1 MRLRAA
7 AYIRVSEERTDQV
20 SPEQQKQKAQLQAD
34 IMEADLLHVYEDIDI
49 SGRHDKRPDFQKMI
63 ADIKQGKYDILM
75 VYKIDRFARNTRDF
89 HHYLGILEKHNCRL
103 VSISQNYDSE
113 SPSGRLLRNMLADI
127 AQFESENRSEV
138 VKDAM
143 ISNAKRGRWNGGRP
157 PYGYTFENKRLVLN
171 PEEAPAVIQAFE
183 MAASGHGVTKIAKA
197 LGEKYSPR
205 QGSGLWGK
213 SYWHLSSVWR
223 MLKNRVYT
231 GVLFFDGEYYPSDHP
246 RLVTEELFEKVQLQM
261 KNRQKRPP
269 GAWGSTNLLIGLL
282 YCVPC
287 GHNYWR
293 AKSTGLQKSRSRY
306 RCYTKDV
313 KGGDSCPTKL
323 LDMETLEARVLEE
336 IFKLAKNPDTMD
348 KSYKVWEKKYKKQAE
363 PESQERRQK
372 EKELDALK
380 KKMDRLFSD
389 YYDAGIITREQ
400 FTAKNEGYLQDETR
414 LTKQIEALGK
424 ADAILER
431 SREDIEAVKSS
442 LKNFEANWQFLNT
455 EEKQRAL
462 DSLIQRIEVY
472 PEYVEINIFGYH
484 KIKLNPVKTTKASYL
499 F

>member
-7 AYIRVSEERTDQV
+7 AYIRVSEERTDQI
-20 SPEQQKQKAQLQAD
+20 SPEQQKQKAQLQAN

-63 ADIKQGKYDILM
+63 EHIKQGKYDILM

-157 PYGYTFENKRLVLN
+157 PYGYSFEDKQLVLN
-171 PEEAPAVIQAFE
+171 PEEAPAVILAFE
-183 MAASGHGVTKIAKA
+183 LAASGYGVTYIAKN
-197 LGEKYSPR
+197 LGEKYKPR
-205 QGSGLWGK
+205 YGSGVWGK
-213 SYWHLSSVWR
+213 NYWHLSSVWR

-246 RLVTEELFEKVQLQM
+246 KLITEEVFEKVQQAM
-261 KNRQKRPP
+261 KDRQKRPP

-293 AKSTGLQKSRSRY
+293 AKATGYQLSRSRY

-313 KGGDSCPTKL
+313 KGGDSCPTKM

-336 IFKLAKNPDTMD
+336 IFKLAKSPNAVD
-348 KSYKVWEKKYKKQAE
+348 KSFAAWEKQYRKHTAPQ
-363 PESQERRQK
+363 SQERRQK
-372 EKELDALK
+372 EKELGK
-380 KKMDRLFSD
+380 IKVKMDRLFAD

-400 FTAKNEGYLQDETR
+400 FTAKNDECLKEEATIK
-414 LTKQIEALGK
+414 KQIDALTQ

-431 SREDIEAVKSS
+431 SRDDLETIKTT
-442 LKNFEANWQFLNT
+442 LKRFEANWEYF
-455 EEKQRAL
+455 EHKEKQRAL
-462 DSLIQRIEVY
+462 GSLIQRIEVY
-472 PEYVEINIFGYH
+472 EDHVEIKFFGHH
-484 KIKLNPVKTTKASYL
+484 KVKLKPSKTTKASYL